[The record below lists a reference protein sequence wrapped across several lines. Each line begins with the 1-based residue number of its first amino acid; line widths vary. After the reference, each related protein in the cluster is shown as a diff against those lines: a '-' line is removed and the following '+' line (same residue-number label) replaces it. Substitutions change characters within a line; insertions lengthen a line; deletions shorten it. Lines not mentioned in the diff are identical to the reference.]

1 MSRPEGTQAPDQYY
15 DEREAQKYNS
25 SSRIISIQSDIAQRA
40 IELLTLP
47 DSRPSYILDIGCGS
61 GLSGQ
66 ELEQAGHFWVGC
78 DISRSV
84 LYVSLT
90 RIDYNQNSVFRDMLN
105 VAQERE
111 SETGDLIQHDM
122 GLGLPYRPGSFDGCI
137 SISAIQ
143 WLCYSDANN
152 QDPKLRLNRFF
163 SSLYT
168 VLKRDAKAILQFYP
182 ENSEQAVL
190 IAQAASRVGFSGGL
204 LVDYPNSSKA
214 KKFYLCLSFERSYK
228 VPKALGSGASGVE
241 MIGRATVT
249 ARERKGNNK
258 WKNPKDKEWVQKK
271 KERMRAQGKT
281 VKSDSKYTGRKR
293 SHGF

>member
-1 MSRPEGTQAPDQYY
+1 
-15 DEREAQKYNS
+15 
-25 SSRIISIQSDIAQRA
+25 
-40 IELLTLP
+40 
-47 DSRPSYILDIGCGS
+47 
-61 GLSGQ
+61 
-66 ELEQAGHFWVGC
+66 
-78 DISRSV
+78 
-84 LYVSLT
+84 
-90 RIDYNQNSVFRDMLN
+90 MLN
-105 VAQERE
+105 VATERE
-111 SETGDLIQHDM
+111 SDTGDFIQHDM

-143 WLCYSDANN
+143 WLCYSDASN

-228 VPKALGSGASGVE
+228 VPKALGSGVGGVE
-241 MIGRATVT
+241 MVGR
-249 ARERKGNNK
+249 
-258 WKNPKDKEWVQKK
+258 
-271 KERMRAQGKT
+271 
-281 VKSDSKYTGRKR
+281 
-293 SHGF
+293 

>member
-1 MSRPEGTQAPDQYY
+1 MSRPEGTRAPDLYY
-15 DEREAQKYNS
+15 DEKEAQKYNS
-25 SSRIISIQSDIAQRA
+25 SSRIINIQAEIAQRA
-40 IELLTLP
+40 IELLALP
-47 DSRPSYILDIGCGS
+47 PSRPSYILDIGCGS

-66 ELEQAGHFWVGC
+66 ELEEAGHYWVGC
-78 DISRSV
+78 DISR
-84 LYVSLT
+84 
-90 RIDYNQNSVFRDMLN
+90 DMLN
-105 VAQERE
+105 VAAERE
-111 SETGDLIQHDM
+111 SETGDFIQHDM
-122 GLGLPYRPGSFDGCI
+122 GLGLPYRPGTFDGVV

-190 IAQAASRVGFSGGL
+190 IAQSASRVGFSGGL

-228 VPKALGSGASGVE
+228 VPKALGGSGAGVE
-241 MIGRATVT
+241 MVGRAT
-249 ARERKGNNK
+249 ASSRERERKGSSK

-271 KERMRAQGKT
+271 KTRMRAQGKT
-281 VKSDSKYTGRKR
+281 VKTDSKFTGRKR
-293 SHGF
+293 SSGF